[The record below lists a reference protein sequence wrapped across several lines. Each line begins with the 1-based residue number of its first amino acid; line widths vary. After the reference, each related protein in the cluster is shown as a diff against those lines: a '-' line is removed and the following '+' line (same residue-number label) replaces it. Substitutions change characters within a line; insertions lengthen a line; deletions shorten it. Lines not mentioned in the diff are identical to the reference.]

1 MNLYE
6 LAFEYREAEALLN
19 EAETN
24 EEYQQALDHLTDLEV
39 GLTDKVDNIASYIRN
54 LDGDI
59 NKFKEEE
66 NRLADKRKTMQNK
79 QERLKKYL
87 MDVFAQQGI
96 DSVQG
101 ERFQVKIQNN
111 SQWSMAVSDE
121 SNIPAE
127 YFEKIPTLKK
137 GQLKKDII
145 ENGLY
150 IEGVTVSKGQHLRIR

>member
-66 NRLADKRKTMQNK
+66 NRLADRRKTMQNK
-79 QERLKKYL
+79 QERLKEYL

-111 SQWSMAVSDE
+111 SQWSLPVS
-121 SNIPAE
+121 
-127 YFEKIPTLKK
+127 
-137 GQLKKDII
+137 
-145 ENGLY
+145 
-150 IEGVTVSKGQHLRIR
+150 